1 MRPKESRGVS
11 QGKMGEGETVF
22 HQAEG
27 AQSKTGGKRLNE
39 ARKEMREL
47 LFAQRG
53 GLRGG
58 W

>member
-1 MRPKESRGVS
+1 
-11 QGKMGEGETVF
+11 MGEGETVF

-27 AQSKTGGKRLNE
+27 AQSKTGGKNLNE